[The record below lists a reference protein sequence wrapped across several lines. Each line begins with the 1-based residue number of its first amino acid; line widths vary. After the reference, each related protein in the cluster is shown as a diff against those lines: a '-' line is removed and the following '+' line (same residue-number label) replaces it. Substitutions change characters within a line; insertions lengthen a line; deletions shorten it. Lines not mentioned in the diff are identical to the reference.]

1 VTPADAAAWAGA
13 LRHVTAV
20 LAGLEIPFQ
29 AAGGLA
35 VRAWGGVRDL
45 VDLDLYVPDRG
56 LDAAAR
62 ALPDRVKRGPARV
75 RSDHWDMTV
84 VTLEVEGR
92 RVELAGATSGR
103 YRRAGG
109 RWRDVAVDFGAGVT
123 RTVLGVSVRVM
134 PLDPLVAY
142 KRELEREVDL
152 VDLHDLTGSGGAVH
166 QRLAVYGTLMPGEVN
181 HHVVAPIRG
190 TWIRGTVRGE
200 LHDTGWGTTY
210 GFPALRW
217 HPDAGAVNVQMLTSE
232 HLPGA
237 WETLDA
243 FEGPGYRRII
253 VPVTT
258 AHGVILANIYAGVG
272 ACP

>member
-1 VTPADAAAWAGA
+1 MRPDEAAWAGA
-13 LRHVTAV
+13 LRYVTTA
-20 LAGLEIPFQ
+20 LARLEIPFQ

-35 VRAWGGVRDL
+35 ARAWGGARDL
-45 VDLDLYVPDRG
+45 VDLDFYVPDRG

-62 ALPDRVKRGPARV
+62 GLQDRVKRGPERV

-84 VTLEVEGR
+84 LTLEVEGC
-92 RVELAGATSGR
+92 RVELAGTDSGR

-109 RWRDVAVDFGAGVT
+109 RWSDVQVDFRGGVFRTVVGVT
-123 RTVLGVSVRVM
+123 VPVM
-134 PLDPLVAY
+134 PRDALVAY

-181 HHVVAPIRG
+181 HHVVAPMGG

-200 LHDTGWGTTY
+200 LHATGWGTTY

-232 HLPGA
+232 HLPAA
-237 WETLDA
+237 WEKLDA
-243 FEGPGYRRII
+243 FEGSGYRRII

-258 AHGVILANIYAGVG
+258 AHGVILANVYVGVG